1 MAQGPVGRVRLFN
14 DFTGVPDLL
23 SATTDVTNGLG
34 DFYAGGEGHEDND
47 AGVAKKGAGG
57 LNGVL
62 TITGANTDAD
72 TTFVGT
78 DFIFDVALNGP
89 IVLETRVQL
98 PDLDTKEIF
107 FGLTSILTIDEQ
119 LEDILIN
126 ASATAVTIVADL
138 VGFYF
143 SNELT
148 ASATKWH
155 GVYGGGTASGGG
167 TAANVALDDSTVT
180 ANTWQILR
188 LEVDPNGTTRWY
200 VDGELKQTVE
210 GACSTTSDFAVCLA
224 AAANTTELAIFD
236 CDYILAEGNRD
247 WTV

>member
-1 MAQGPVGRVRLFN
+1 MAQASVGRIRLFN
-14 DFTGVPDLL
+14 DFTGVPNLL
-23 SATTDVTNGLG
+23 SETADVTNGLG

-47 AGVAKKGAGG
+47 AGVAKKGATG
-57 LNGVL
+57 LNGVI

-72 TTFVGT
+72 TTFIGT
-78 DFIFDVALNGP
+78 DFIFKPSVNGT
-89 IVLETRVQL
+89 IVLETRVQM
-98 PDLDTKEIF
+98 PDLDTKEVF

-148 ASATKWH
+148 ASATTWH
-155 GVYGGGTASGGG
+155 GVYGGGTATGGG
-167 TAANVALDDSTVT
+167 TAANVTLSGSTVS

-188 LEVDPNGTTRWY
+188 LEVDNNGTTRWY
-200 VDGELKQTVE
+200 VDGDLKQTVV
-210 GACSTTSDFAVCLA
+210 GACATGTEFAVCLA
-224 AAANTTELAIFD
+224 AGANTTELVIFD

-247 WTV
+247 WSV

>member
-1 MAQGPVGRVRLFN
+1 MAQGPVGRIRLFN
-14 DFTGVPDLL
+14 DFTAVPYLL
-23 SATTDVTNGLG
+23 SETVDSHILG
-34 DFYAGGEGHEDND
+34 DFFAGGEGYEDND
-47 AGVAKKGAGG
+47 AGIAKKGAGG
-57 LNGVL
+57 LNGVV

-72 TTFVGT
+72 STLIGT
-78 DFIFDVALNGP
+78 DFIFDVALNGT
-89 IVLETRVQL
+89 IVLETRVQM
-98 PDLDTKEIF
+98 PDLDTKEVF

-126 ASATAVTIVADL
+126 SSATAVTIVADL

-167 TAANVALDDSTVT
+167 TAATVALDESTVV
-180 ANTWQILR
+180 ANTWQTLR
-188 LEVDPNGTTRWY
+188 LEVDNNGTTRWY
-200 VDGELKQTVE
+200 VDGVLRQTVV

-224 AAANTTELAIFD
+224 AAANTTELAIID